1 MKELDYSNIP
11 VTEVVPEA
19 SSMIES
25 FRSVGY
31 NLETAIAD
39 IIDNS
44 ISANAKNIYLDS
56 VWHGSDSYITVL
68 DDGSGLNR
76 EQLIEAMRPGSKN
89 PLENRSNKDLGRFG
103 LGLKTAS
110 FSQCRRVTVISKSD
124 GYSPVYLT
132 WDLDFVGISG
142 KWQLLN
148 YCPDEF
154 INSLDNMKT
163 GTMII
168 WTNLDRIIPKQTLES
183 DKKAHDKFM
192 LQMENVHKHL
202 SMTFHRFIE
211 DRDFVLHCWDAPV
224 KPWNPFLISENATQ
238 GFASQS
244 LGDGAV
250 VKGYVLPHKDKI
262 SEETYRF
269 AEGTKGWNEQQGF
282 YVYRNKR
289 LLLAGDWL
297 GLGRPRFRKE
307 EHAKLARIQI
317 DIPNTLDAEWQI
329 DIKKS
334 TARPPQKCADAL
346 EAYAKLVRSRAVEV
360 YRHRGKVVQ
369 MQPGSKYQPLWQEK
383 KKGDKWYFVVN
394 REHSLISEIK
404 KMAISDP
411 DKAID
416 TLLKFVEETIP
427 TKASFIK
434 ESEEAEKQAQP
445 FDGVNKDLLVNMIK
459 SIAETQHIEGK
470 SKEQI
475 ISLLINMEPFARFP
489 ELVQSTLE

>member
-1 MKELDYSNIP
+1 MKVLDYSNIP

-44 ISANAKNIYLDS
+44 ISANAKNIYVNS
-56 VWHGSDSYITVL
+56 VWLGSDSYITIL
-68 DDGSGLNR
+68 DDGFGLNR

-89 PLENRSNKDLGRFG
+89 PLESRSDKDLGRFG

-110 FSQCRRVTVISKSD
+110 FSQCRRLTVLSKSE
-124 GYSPVYLT
+124 GYNPVYLT
-132 WDLDFVGISG
+132 WDLDFVGLSG
-142 KWQLLN
+142 KWHLLN
-148 YCPDEF
+148 YCPEEF
-154 INSLDNMKT
+154 INALNNMKT
-163 GTMII
+163 GTLII
-168 WTNLDRIIPKQTLES
+168 WTNLDRIVPQNTIES
-183 DKKAHDKFM
+183 DRKAHDKFM
-192 LQMENVHKHL
+192 LQMDNVHKHL

-211 DRDFVLHCWDAPV
+211 DKDFVLHCWDSPV
-224 KPWNPFLISENATQ
+224 KPWNPFLITESATQ
-238 GFASQS
+238 GFSTQS

-250 VKGYVLPHKDKI
+250 VKGFVLPHKDKI
-262 SEETYRF
+262 SEEIYKF
-269 AEGTKGWNEQQGF
+269 AEGTRGWNEQQGF
-282 YVYRNKR
+282 YVYREKR

-317 DIPNTLDAEWQI
+317 DIPNKLDAEWQI

-334 TARPPQKCADAL
+334 TARPPQRCADAL

-369 MQPGSKYQPLWQEK
+369 AQPGSKFQPLWQEK
-383 KKGDKWYFVVN
+383 KKGDKWYFIVN
-394 REHSLISEIK
+394 REHSLVSEVK

-416 TLLKFVEETIP
+416 ILLKFVEETIP

-445 FDGVNKDLLVNMIK
+445 FEGVNKDLLVSMIK
-459 SIAETQHIEGK
+459 AIAETQSIEGK

-475 ISLLINMEPFARFP
+475 KFMLLNMEPFVRFP
-489 ELVQSTLE
+489 ELVQSILE

>member
-1 MKELDYSNIP
+1 MKELDYSNIQ

-44 ISANAKNIYLDS
+44 ISANAKNIYLNS

-68 DDGSGLNR
+68 DDGTGLNR

-89 PLENRSNKDLGRFG
+89 PLESRSDKDLGRFG

-110 FSQCRRVTVISKSD
+110 FSQCRRVTVISKSE
-124 GYSPVYLT
+124 GYNAVYLT
-132 WDLDFVGISG
+132 WDLDFVGLSG
-142 KWQLLN
+142 KWLLLN
-148 YCPDEF
+148 YCPEEF
-154 INSLDNMKT
+154 INSLDNMKR
-163 GTMII
+163 GTMIV
-168 WTNLDRIIPKQTLES
+168 WTNLDRIIPNKTIET
-183 DKKAHDKFM
+183 DKNTHDKF
-192 LQMENVHKHL
+192 LSQMENVHKHL

-211 DRDFVLHCWDAPV
+211 DRDFVLHCWDSPV
-224 KPWNPFLISENATQ
+224 KPWNPFLITESATQ
-238 GFASQS
+238 GFANQS
-244 LGDGAV
+244 LGDGAE

-262 SEETYRF
+262 TEETYRY

-317 DIPNTLDAEWQI
+317 DIPNTLDADWQI

-346 EAYAKLVRSRAVEV
+346 EAYAKSVRSRAVEV

-383 KKGDKWYFVVN
+383 KKGDKWYFIVN

-416 TLLKFVEETIP
+416 TLLKFVEQTIP

-434 ESEEAEKQAQP
+434 ESEVAEKQAQP
-445 FDGVNKDLLVNMIK
+445 FEGVNRDLLVNMIK
-459 SIAETQHIEGK
+459 AIAETQRIEGK

-475 ISLLINMEPFARFP
+475 ISLLLNMEPFARFP
-489 ELVQSTLE
+489 ELIQSTLE

>member
-1 MKELDYSNIP
+1 
-11 VTEVVPEA
+11 
-19 SSMIES
+19 MIQM
-25 FRSVGY
+25 
-31 NLETAIAD
+31 
-39 IIDNS
+39 DN
-44 ISANAKNIYLDS
+44 
-56 VWHGSDSYITVL
+56 VQ
-68 DDGSGLNR
+68 R
-76 EQLIEAMRPGSKN
+76 
-89 PLENRSNKDLGRFG
+89 
-103 LGLKTAS
+103 
-110 FSQCRRVTVISKSD
+110 
-124 GYSPVYLT
+124 
-132 WDLDFVGISG
+132 
-142 KWQLLN
+142 
-148 YCPDEF
+148 
-154 INSLDNMKT
+154 
-163 GTMII
+163 
-168 WTNLDRIIPKQTLES
+168 
-183 DKKAHDKFM
+183 
-192 LQMENVHKHL
+192 HL

-211 DRDFVLHCWDAPV
+211 DKDFILYCWNNPL
-224 KPWNPFLISENATQ
+224 KPWNPFLVTENATQ
-238 GFASQS
+238 GFAVQS
-244 LGDGAV
+244 LGDGAQ

-262 SEETYRF
+262 SEETYRY

-317 DIPNTLDAEWQI
+317 DIPNTLDDDWHI

-334 TARPPQKCADAL
+334 TARPPQKCSDAL

-369 MQPGSKYQPLWQEK
+369 MLPGAIFQPLWQEK

-394 REHSLISEIK
+394 RDHTLVEEIK

-445 FDGVNKDLLVNMIK
+445 FEGVNNDLLVNMIK
-459 SIAETQHIEGK
+459 AIAETQKTEGK

-475 ISLLINMEPFARFP
+475 ISLLLNLEPFARFT

>member
-11 VTEVVPEA
+11 VTEVIPEA

-44 ISANAKNIYLDS
+44 ISANAKNIYLNS

-68 DDGSGLNR
+68 DDGTGLNR

-89 PLENRSNKDLGRFG
+89 PLESRSDKDLGRFG

-110 FSQCRRVTVISKSD
+110 FSQCRRVTVISKSE
-124 GYSPVYLT
+124 GYNTVYLT

-142 KWQLLN
+142 KWLLLN
-148 YCPDEF
+148 YCPEEF
-154 INSLDNMKT
+154 INSLENMKK

-168 WTNLDRIIPKQTLES
+168 WTNLDRIIPKQTIEA
-183 DKKAHDKFM
+183 DKKTHDKF
-192 LQMENVHKHL
+192 LSQMENVHKHL

-211 DRDFVLHCWDAPV
+211 DRDFVLHCWDSPV
-224 KPWNPFLISENATQ
+224 KPWNPFLITESATQ
-238 GFASQS
+238 GFANQS
-244 LGDGAV
+244 LGDGAE

-262 SEETYRF
+262 TEETYRY

-317 DIPNTLDAEWQI
+317 DIPNTLDADWQI

-346 EAYAKLVRSRAVEV
+346 EAYAKSVRSRAVEV

-383 KKGDKWYFVVN
+383 KKGDKWYFIVN

-416 TLLKFVEETIP
+416 TLLKFVEQTIP

-445 FDGVNKDLLVNMIK
+445 FEGVNRDLLVNMIK
-459 SIAETQHIEGK
+459 AIAETQRIEGK

-475 ISLLINMEPFARFP
+475 ISLLLNMEPFARFP

>member
-1 MKELDYSNIP
+1 MKELDYSKIP
-11 VTEVVPEA
+11 TTEAIPEA

-31 NLETAIAD
+31 NLETAVAD

-44 ISANAKNIYLDS
+44 ISANAKNIYVNS
-56 VWHGSDSYITVL
+56 EWKGSESYITIL
-68 DDGSGLNR
+68 DDGFGLN
-76 EQLIEAMRPGSKN
+76 EKQLVDAMRPGSRN
-89 PLENRSNKDLGRFG
+89 PLENRSEKDLGRFG

-110 FSQCRRVTVISKSD
+110 FSQCRRVTVLTKSEEN
-124 GYSPVYLT
+124 SPVYLT
-132 WDLDFVGISG
+132 WDLDFVGQSG
-142 KWQLLN
+142 KWHLLN
-148 YCPDEF
+148 YCPEEF
-154 INSLDNMKT
+154 INALDDLKT

-168 WTNLDRIIPKQTLES
+168 WTNMDRIIPQNTVES
-183 DKKAHDKFM
+183 DKKAHEKFM
-192 LQMENVHKHL
+192 SQMDNVLKHL

-211 DRDFVLHCWDAPV
+211 DKDFVLHCWDSPV
-224 KPWNPFLISENATQ
+224 KPWNPFLINESATQ
-238 GFASQS
+238 GFSIQN
-244 LGDGAV
+244 LGSGAV
-250 VKGYVLPHKDKI
+250 VKGFVLPHKDKI
-262 SEETYRF
+262 SEQVYKY
-269 AEGTKGWNEQQGF
+269 AEGARGWNEQQGF
-282 YVYRNKR
+282 YIYRKKR

-307 EHAKLARIQI
+307 EHAKLARLQI

-334 TARPPQKCADAL
+334 TARPPQYCVDAL
-346 EAYAKLVRSRAVEV
+346 EAYAKQVRSRAVEV

-369 MQPGSKYQPLWQEK
+369 TLPGTTFQLLWQDK
-383 KKGDKWYFVVN
+383 RKGDKWYFVVN

-445 FDGVNKDLLVNMIK
+445 FEGVNKDILVNMIK
-459 SIAETQHIEGK
+459 AIAETQRIEGK
-470 SKEQI
+470 SNEQI
-475 ISLLINMEPFARFP
+475 KSLLLNMEPFVRFP
-489 ELVQSTLE
+489 ELVQSILE

>member
-44 ISANAKNIYLDS
+44 ISANAKNIYLNS
-56 VWHGSDSYITVL
+56 VWHGSDSYITIL
-68 DDGSGLNR
+68 DDGTGLNR

-89 PLENRSNKDLGRFG
+89 PLDSRSDKDLGRFG

-110 FSQCRRVTVISKSD
+110 FSQCRRVTVISKSE
-124 GYSPVYLT
+124 GYNAVYLT
-132 WDLDFVGISG
+132 WDLDFVGFSG
-142 KWQLLN
+142 KWLLLN
-148 YCPDEF
+148 YCPEEF
-154 INSLDNMKT
+154 INSLNNMKR

-168 WTNLDRIIPKQTLES
+168 WTNLDRIIPKHTIET
-183 DKKAHDKFM
+183 DKKTHDKF
-192 LQMENVHKHL
+192 LSQMENVHKHL

-211 DRDFVLHCWDAPV
+211 NRDFVLHCWDSPI
-224 KPWNPFLISENATQ
+224 KPWNPFLITESATQ
-238 GFASQS
+238 GFANQS
-244 LGDGAV
+244 LGDGAE

-262 SEETYRF
+262 SEETYRY

-317 DIPNTLDAEWQI
+317 DIPNTLDADWQI

-346 EAYAKLVRSRAVEV
+346 EAYAKSVRSRAVEV

-383 KKGDKWYFVVN
+383 KKGDKWYFIVN

-416 TLLKFVEETIP
+416 TLLKFVEQTIP

-434 ESEEAEKQAQP
+434 ESEEAEKQAKP
-445 FDGVNKDLLVNMIK
+445 FEGVNRDLLVNMIK
-459 SIAETQHIEGK
+459 AIAETQRIEGK

-475 ISLLINMEPFARFP
+475 ISLLSNMEPFSRFP

>member
-44 ISANAKNIYLDS
+44 ISANSKNIYLNS

-68 DDGSGLNR
+68 DDGTGLNR

-89 PLENRSNKDLGRFG
+89 PLESRSDKDLGRFG

-110 FSQCRRVTVISKSD
+110 FSQCRRVTVISKSE
-124 GYSPVYLT
+124 GYNAVYLT
-132 WDLDFVGISG
+132 WDLDFVGFSG
-142 KWQLLN
+142 KWLLLN
-148 YCPDEF
+148 YCPEEF
-154 INSLDNMKT
+154 INSLDNMKR

-168 WTNLDRIIPKQTLES
+168 WTNLDRIIPSHTIET
-183 DKKAHDKFM
+183 DKKTHDKF
-192 LQMENVHKHL
+192 LSQMENVHKHL

-211 DRDFVLHCWDAPV
+211 DRDFVLHCWGSPV
-224 KPWNPFLISENATQ
+224 KPWNPFLITESATQ
-238 GFASQS
+238 GFANQS
-244 LGDGAV
+244 LGDGAE

-262 SEETYRF
+262 SEETYRY
-269 AEGTKGWNEQQGF
+269 AEGTKGWNELQGF

-317 DIPNTLDAEWQI
+317 DIPNTLDADWQI

-346 EAYAKLVRSRAVEV
+346 EAYAKSVRSRAVEV

-383 KKGDKWYFVVN
+383 KKGDKWYFIVN

-416 TLLKFVEETIP
+416 TLLKFVEQTIP

-445 FDGVNKDLLVNMIK
+445 FEGVNRDLLVNMIK
-459 SIAETQHIEGK
+459 AIAETQRIEGK

-475 ISLLINMEPFARFP
+475 ISLLSNMEPFARFP